1 MLRMRWFAANYIHIP
16 PGMNQEDSKGK
27 IKILDVGS
35 GDINGTYKNIFSNPI
50 FDYTGLDMEAGP
62 NVDIVLK
69 YPYNWSLDPRLATDT
84 YDVVICGQTFEHAEF
99 FWLTMVEMVRV
110 LKQGGLLC
118 LIVPCNY
125 GTHRCPVDCYRFNA
139 DSMVALARYVSLNIL
154 HADTNCAPAMSP
166 IEKPYLKWWYGIHHV
181 DTMLIA
187 HKPYPGVTK
196 VADPATY
203 ECIPMDLGVLRTGLI
218 PYNSY
223 IANKKF
229 YKILGWLR
237 NIFKRDP
244 Y

>member
-1 MLRMRWFAANYIHIP
+1 MVYLTKAWDMMDWINEQTP
-16 PGMNQEDSKGK
+16 WSKKCQKIDQKMHKRASIVVNKDGVQTEIGYKSEIIGVSLKNDPQKARGK
-27 IKILDVGS
+27 KAKLIL
-35 GDINGTYKNIFSNPI
+35 
-50 FDYTGLDMEAGP
+50 
-62 NVDIVLK
+62 
-69 YPYNWSLDPRLATDT
+69 RLATDT